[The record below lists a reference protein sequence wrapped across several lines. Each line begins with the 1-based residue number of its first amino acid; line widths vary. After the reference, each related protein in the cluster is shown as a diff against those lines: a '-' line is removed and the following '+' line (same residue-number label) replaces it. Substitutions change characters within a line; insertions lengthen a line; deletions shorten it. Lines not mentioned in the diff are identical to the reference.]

1 MRPGEELENYLRQ
14 GYTWNRLP
22 SSAKQQLGGEREF
35 ANAIYQFG
43 LRNQLKF
50 EDHQIG
56 AYSKRLLK
64 RSERQYYEDLV
75 AYSRE
80 HLLLYPYH
88 LQAKIAR
95 GLGVTPYHYYT
106 DMVESIMNLER
117 SYDCLPNFTAAD
129 CVRILGIGRNQYI
142 EVMNQT
148 RSSRRILGLEI
159 RKRRVR
165 DFLPHQPIEDVVI
178 QPWWL
183 VHVGYVPN
191 DAIQVCTPIERR
203 LIDSLI
209 DRNGG
214 PIVAGTVDYHLLK
227 SLYLKGFVYLDI
239 PIADEDCIVVPTLE
253 GFVMNR
259 VIGDSFENL
268 LYKIFISIDE
278 HTTIKELASVLQAD
292 LSMVKTA
299 ISLFCRLGF
308 AFKKTSPNSELPSP
322 VGSTTSVGQSS
333 LGAES
338 QASVNIE
345 QASASTGS
353 GDSILTNG
361 GRHPSWIG
369 VPTMARPHH
378 ANGPSL
384 LNPTGASLPP
394 PLTNAATANASVS
407 GSAGQHPRLGS
418 TGSADLTALDPASA
432 VSNSDA
438 TSNSGSSNRLKIA
451 FLFDSTLTAYL
462 MMGNLSPGLKNHA
475 VTMFEVGKLSEE
487 SMDSFL
493 AELDKVEDIGEGE
506 VARYFWHAVNLR
518 DTVARLRHNPKINGG
533 LGLDL
538 LRTESLL
545 SLEPASRSRILAK
558 NYAFLLSMAPIS
570 QEDRTV
576 MMCNPLHLGP
586 PIPEVNS
593 IWFKLFLYCLTGC
606 GPPSLLLAKGTRLS
620 KLPKQLR
627 RFHTFLVTAWGHDPS
642 ETPASNLLATVND
655 ALTISAVLVQGY
667 ASDCKQT
674 NVPFPTPIVELPGDQ
689 GALVSRL
696 FSELDLQCQCGY
708 ITLLCESAPS
718 NGCTLLDLHF
728 GVPLFDSGVT
738 AAVCQGLIERELLS
752 ERNKAPLLRANR
764 ALTLSLLDFIAEWTG
779 SAQPVV
785 ASGSRMATPL
795 PSRSLQF
802 FDSKLSYAVDCCC
815 N

>member
-322 VGSTTSVGQSS
+322 VGSATSVGQSS

-394 PLTNAATANASVS
+394 PLTNAATANANAS

-506 VARYFWHAVNLR
+506 VARLR
-518 DTVARLRHNPKINGG
+518 
-533 LGLDL
+533 L

-689 GALVSRL
+689 GALISSANAATSRCYVNL
-696 FSELDLQCQCGY
+696 P
-708 ITLLCESAPS
+708 PS